1 MVNGHSVYYGT
12 GSGSATQDA
21 PVVVFI
27 HGAGFEH
34 SVWVMP
40 ARFFARHGFRVVALD
55 LPAHGR
61 SEGEAL
67 TSIEAMALWV
77 VELLRTLEIEQ
88 AAVVGHSMGSLVAM
102 TLAAL
107 HPQYVKKL
115 VLLGTSAPMPVTNLL
130 LDAAQDNHHAA
141 IDMANAWSHSNRGA
155 RGASDNPGMSNL
167 NSGERLL
174 ERSDAGVF
182 YADLSACNGFASQTL
197 SAASLRGDL
206 LRGDLLRGDSLGGDS
221 PESGMSGR
229 TFPPTLV
236 ITGAEDRMTPSKAGL
251 MVAERLPE
259 AQTCV
264 LPGCGHAMLS
274 EQPNGVLDAL
284 AGFLLNE

>member
-1 MVNGHSVYYGT
+1 MRTMVNGHSVYYGT

-182 YADLSACNGFASQTL
+182 YADLSACNGFALQTL
-197 SAASLRGDL
+197 SAASLRGD
-206 LRGDLLRGDSLGGDS
+206 S
-221 PESGMSGR
+221 PESGNSGR